1 MEGVCPAHI
10 HTELCVLN
18 NPDPVRLI
26 YDMFPCCGAAR
37 ICEGV
42 YCRSGFLLEV
52 QNQQRSTPCCQDTE
66 PKARSYGKS
75 LPGKACAIQNP
86 LRGYTGVAVLLF
98 SKPIMFQGQGQ
109 EKSLKNISSARK
121 SGSPWPYF
129 ASVTALEKPCLKSSR
144 VYALFPFPFGL
155 LLPWA
160 SSLINFSVF

>member
-1 MEGVCPAHI
+1 MTCSHVVVQPGSARASIAGVVFFLRCR
-10 HTELCVLN
+10 TN
-18 NPDPVRLI
+18 S
-26 YDMFPCCGAAR
+26 AAR
-37 ICEGV
+37 PVVRI
-42 YCRSGFLLEV
+42 
-52 QNQQRSTPCCQDTE
+52 QNQRRDHMERAYPG
-66 PKARSYGKS
+66 RHGKR

-86 LRGYTGVAVLLF
+86 LRGYAGVAVLLF

-109 EKSLKNISSARK
+109 EKSLKNISSAGK